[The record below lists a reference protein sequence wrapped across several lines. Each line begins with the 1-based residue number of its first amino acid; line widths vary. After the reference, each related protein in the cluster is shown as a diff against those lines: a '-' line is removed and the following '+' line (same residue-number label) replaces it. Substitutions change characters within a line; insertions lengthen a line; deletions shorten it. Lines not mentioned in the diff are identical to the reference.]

1 MHAFSRCI
9 DGQWASGLL
18 KFAMLKPGELI
29 AYYFPLWKRGTKGD
43 LQSLSR
49 RQTLRIAVDSSF
61 GNQDRLFS
69 NGGMRS
75 PKSPVKRLQIPLNPP
90 FPKGEAVRDE
100 FTRN

>member
-9 DGQWASGLL
+9 DGQRASGLL

-29 AYYFPLWKRGTKGD
+29 AYYFPLWKRGIEGD